1 MSYPA
6 ITVANTII
14 KKAIDLKI
22 PDLTHLKLQKLVYL
36 AHAWTLAI
44 KNEPLITEDFHA
56 WQYGPVIP
64 ILYSYFC
71 KFGNKTINEL
81 ALMSIDNPDKEI
93 PIRYVYVEPVI
104 EKDDDK
110 EIKDII
116 DKVIKQYGPWT
127 AGQLVN
133 KTHAPDGPWDITRKK
148 NLEIISNDLIK
159 EDMMRLTEVINQC
172 QK

>member
-22 PDLTHLKLQKLVYL
+22 PDLTHLKLQKLAYL
-36 AHAWTLAI
+36 AHGWTLAI
-44 KNEPLITEDFHA
+44 KNEPLITEEFHA
-56 WQYGPVIP
+56 WQYGPVVP

-81 ALMSIDNPDKEI
+81 ALMSIDNPDKDI
-93 PIRYVYVEPVI
+93 PIRYLYVEPVI
-104 EKDDDK
+104 EDDK
-110 EIKDII
+110 EINDII
-116 DKVIKQYGPWT
+116 DKVIKKYGPWT

-133 KTHAPDGPWDITRKK
+133 KTHAENGPWYITLKRKQ
-148 NLEIISNDLIK
+148 EIIYNDLIK
-159 EDMMRLTEVINQC
+159 EDMLRLAEAINQC
-172 QK
+172 TK